1 MAVFQT
7 TFACDSL
14 WRSIDLNIIIPFE
27 APGMP
32 DMLELKPEK
41 FKTLYLLHGF
51 GGNRNDWMNYTPLR
65 DIAERNNIAV
75 VLPDAENSFY
85 VDSDSVVFRYGKLIR
100 EIVDFTRRA
109 FPLSDKREDT
119 FIGGLSMGGFGAL
132 RLGSLYH
139 DVFSKIFSFS
149 GAFIINDI
157 AGQKPGY
164 QDMVANYEYYV
175 RTFGDLDKLK
185 GSEKDPLWCLDQAI
199 AAGEAPAVYQA
210 CGTED
215 FLYPENQD
223 MKAELEA
230 RAISYEYHEMAG
242 SHDWVFWNKNLE
254 PAIQW
259 LLEKKA

>member
-14 WRSIDLNIIIPFE
+14 FRSIDLNVIVPIE

-32 DMLELKPEK
+32 ELKARKPEK

-65 DIAERNNIAV
+65 DIAERNNIAI

-85 VDSDSVVFRYGKLIR
+85 VDSVSLPFQYGKLIR

-132 RLGSLYH
+132 RLGSFYH
-139 DVFSKIFSFS
+139 DVFSKVFTFS
-149 GAFIINDI
+149 GAFIIDDI
-157 AGQKPGY
+157 ADKEPGY
-164 QDMVANYEYYV
+164 QDLIANYDYYV
-175 RTFGDLDKLK
+175 RTFGDLRKVK
-185 GSEKDPLWCLDQAI
+185 GSEKDPLWCMDQAI
-199 AAGEAPAVYQA
+199 AADQAPAVYQA

-215 FLYPENQD
+215 FLYRENQE
-223 MKAELEA
+223 MKAALEA
-230 RAISYEYHEMAG
+230 RPITYEYHEMPG
-242 SHDWVFWNKNLE
+242 IHDWVFWNKNLE

-259 LLEKKA
+259 LLKDNT